1 MVEKAIKK
9 IISKRHFWRTV
20 GFDELSEIY
29 TIQLLR
35 SLAASLVGI
44 FVPIYLY
51 KIGYSLPAISAMYV
65 VWFAVRPFWAYVS
78 ARIIGAWGPRHAIA
92 LSVILQI
99 LYLSIVLTQKLT
111 HNPLW
116 IIGVVG
122 SFSFGLY
129 IMAFEVDFSKI
140 KHTEHGG
147 KELGLL
153 SIFERIGAVAG
164 PLIGGL
170 IATIFDP
177 RYTIALA
184 ILVLLASLMP
194 IFMSKEPTR
203 VHQKITIIGFPF
215 RRHRRDFY
223 VSSAFIL
230 ENVISVTI
238 WPLYLGVFIV
248 AQNTYAILG
257 VLTAVSTCVAF
268 LAITAIG
275 KLIDKNQGKR
285 LLNLGAYTN
294 AVVHLF
300 RPFVSS
306 ALGAL
311 GIGLINEPVTAMYRM
326 PFMKG
331 RFDASDSV
339 PGYRIAYFMLLEWV
353 NSIGSVMFWGL
364 LTIALLIGPEK
375 LVLQCTFVVG
385 AICSVLITRQ
395 RFAALQ

>member
-1 MVEKAIKK
+1 
-9 IISKRHFWRTV
+9 
-20 GFDELSEIY
+20 
-29 TIQLLR
+29 
-35 SLAASLVGI
+35 
-44 FVPIYLY
+44 
-51 KIGYSLPAISAMYV
+51 
-65 VWFAVRPFWAYVS
+65 
-78 ARIIGAWGPRHAIA
+78 
-92 LSVILQI
+92 
-99 LYLSIVLTQKLT
+99 
-111 HNPLW
+111 
-116 IIGVVG
+116 
-122 SFSFGLY
+122 
-129 IMAFEVDFSKI
+129 MAFEVDFSKI

-294 AVVHLF
+294 AAVHLF